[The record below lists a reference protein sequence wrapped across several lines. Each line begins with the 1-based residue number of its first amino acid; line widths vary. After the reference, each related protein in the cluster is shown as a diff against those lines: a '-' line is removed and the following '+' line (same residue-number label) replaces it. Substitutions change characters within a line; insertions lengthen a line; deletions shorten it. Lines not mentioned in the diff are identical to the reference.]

1 MMYDAVIIGAG
12 PGGYVCAI
20 EISKLGGKVC
30 IVEKNGFGGTCT
42 QRGCIPT
49 KYLHSVGDF
58 VRKASISKSYG
69 IDSKI
74 DLDYKILK
82 SKMFTTVGK
91 LASGIQLLL
100 KDNGV
105 EIVEGEAEIISP
117 NKVKVG
123 SKILETK
130 NVVIA
135 TGSTPV
141 SISGYD
147 FKEKILSTDTFWSME
162 ELPKSIAVIG
172 GGYSGCEFAS
182 ILNVLGCKVW
192 LIEMEEALM
201 PDNPQEIGKTLEK
214 YMRID
219 GITVLTNSKV
229 EKITDNG
236 ILVNGQN
243 IDVEKILVCVGRK
256 PNIGSDEMKKLG
268 IEFSGKG
275 IDVNKKMLTSISN
288 IYAIGDITGK
298 YQLAH
303 VASKQGEV
311 AAHNITGHD
320 SEMDYSVIPFCVF
333 TFPEVA
339 FVGDC
344 SGKSGEFPL
353 RANAKANCLEDT
365 RGFLKVFEKNGICV
379 GAIIIGTRASEL
391 IGEVTIAIKTQLK
404 IEKFLE
410 VIHAHP
416 TLSEAFTEAVRD
428 INGQSIHLPSRT
440 KS

>member
-58 VRKASISKSYG
+58 VRKASMSKSYG
-69 IDSKI
+69 INSKI

-141 SISGYD
+141 PISGYD

-214 YMRID
+214 YMQID

-229 EKITDNG
+229 EKITDKG
-236 ILVNGQN
+236 IFVNGQN

-268 IEFSGKG
+268 IEFGSKG
-275 IDVNKKMLTSISN
+275 IDVNKKMLTSVSN
-288 IYAIGDITGK
+288 IYAIGDVAGK
-298 YQLAH
+298 YELAH

-365 RGFLKVFEKNGICV
+365 RGFLKVFEKNGICA

>member
-58 VRKASISKSYG
+58 VRKASMSKSYG

-105 EIVEGEAEIISP
+105 EIVEGEAEIIAP

-141 SISGYD
+141 PISGYD

-229 EKITDNG
+229 EKITDKG
-236 ILVNGQN
+236 ISVNGQN

-268 IEFSGKG
+268 IEFNGKG
-275 IDVNKKMLTSISN
+275 IDVNKKMLTSVSN

-365 RGFLKVFEKNGICV
+365 RGFLKVFEKNGICA

-391 IGEVTIAIKTQLK
+391 IGEATIAIKSQLK

-410 VIHAHP
+410 IIHAHP

>member
-100 KDNGV
+100 KDNDV

-268 IEFSGKG
+268 IEFGSKG

-391 IGEVTIAIKTQLK
+391 IGEATIAIESQLK

>member
-58 VRKASISKSYG
+58 VRKASMSKSYG

-141 SISGYD
+141 PISGYD

-268 IEFSGKG
+268 IEFGSKG
-275 IDVNKKMLTSISN
+275 IDVNKKMLTSVSN

-391 IGEVTIAIKTQLK
+391 IGEATIAIESQLK

>member
-268 IEFSGKG
+268 IEFGSKG
-275 IDVNKKMLTSISN
+275 IDVNKKMLTSVSN

-320 SEMDYSVIPFCVF
+320 SEMDYSIIPFCVF

-391 IGEVTIAIKTQLK
+391 IGEATIAIESQLK

>member
-58 VRKASISKSYG
+58 VRKASMSKSYG

-100 KDNGV
+100 KDNDV
-105 EIVEGEAEIISP
+105 EIVEGEAEIIAP

-192 LIEMEEALM
+192 LIEMKETLM

-256 PNIGSDEMKKLG
+256 PNISSDEMKKLG
-268 IEFSGKG
+268 IEFGSKG
-275 IDVNKKMLTSISN
+275 IDVNKKMLTSVSN
-288 IYAIGDITGK
+288 IYAIGDVAGK
-298 YQLAH
+298 YELAH

-391 IGEVTIAIKTQLK
+391 IGEATIAIESQLK

>member
-100 KDNGV
+100 KDNDV
-105 EIVEGEAEIISP
+105 EIVEGEAEIISS

-268 IEFSGKG
+268 IEFGSKG

-391 IGEVTIAIKTQLK
+391 IGEATIAIESQLK

-410 VIHAHP
+410 IIHAHP

>member
-1 MMYDAVIIGAG
+1 MMYDAIIIGAG

-58 VRKASISKSYG
+58 VRKASMSKSYG

-100 KDNGV
+100 KDNDV
-105 EIVEGEAEIISP
+105 EIVEGEAEIIAP

-141 SISGYD
+141 PISGYD

-182 ILNVLGCKVW
+182 ILNVFGCKVW

-229 EKITDNG
+229 EKITDEG

-268 IEFSGKG
+268 IEFDGKG
-275 IDVNKKMLTSISN
+275 IDVNKKMLTSVSN

>member
-391 IGEVTIAIKTQLK
+391 IGEATIAIESQLK
-404 IEKFLE
+404 IEKFLKI
-410 VIHAHP
+410 IHAHP

>member
-1 MMYDAVIIGAG
+1 MYDAVIIGAG

-58 VRKASISKSYG
+58 VRKASMSKSYG
-69 IDSKI
+69 INSKI

-141 SISGYD
+141 PISGYD
-147 FKEKILSTDTFWSME
+147 FKEKILSTDTFWSMD

-268 IEFSGKG
+268 IEFGSKG
-275 IDVNKKMLTSISN
+275 IDVNKKMLTSVSN

-379 GAIIIGTRASEL
+379 GAIIIGTRASEI

>member
-58 VRKASISKSYG
+58 VRKASMSKSYG

-74 DLDYKILK
+74 ELDYKILK
-82 SKMFTTVGK
+82 SKMFTTVDK

-100 KDNGV
+100 KDNDV
-105 EIVEGEAEIISP
+105 EIVEGEAEIISS
-117 NKVKVG
+117 NNVKVG

-141 SISGYD
+141 SITDYD
-147 FKEKILSTDTFWSME
+147 SKEKILSTDTFWSIE

-182 ILNVLGCKVW
+182 ILNVFGCKVW
-192 LIEMEEALM
+192 LIEMEETLM
-201 PDNPQEIGKTLEK
+201 PDNPREIGKTLEK

-256 PNIGSDEMKKLG
+256 PNISSDEMKKLG
-268 IEFSGKG
+268 IEFSSKG
-275 IDVNKKMLTSISN
+275 IAVNKKMLTSVSN
-288 IYAIGDITGK
+288 IYAIGDVAGK
-298 YQLAH
+298 YELAH

-391 IGEVTIAIKTQLK
+391 IGEATIAIESQLK

-428 INGQSIHLPSRT
+428 INGKSIHLPSRT

>member
-1 MMYDAVIIGAG
+1 
-12 PGGYVCAI
+12 
-20 EISKLGGKVC
+20 
-30 IVEKNGFGGTCT
+30 VEKNGFGGTCT

-58 VRKASISKSYG
+58 VRKASMSKSYG

-105 EIVEGEAEIISP
+105 EIVEGEAEIIAP

-192 LIEMEEALM
+192 LIEAEEMLM

-268 IEFSGKG
+268 IEFNGKG
-275 IDVNKKMLTSISN
+275 IDVNKKMLTSVSN

-320 SEMDYSVIPFCVF
+320 SEMDYSIIPFCVF

-365 RGFLKVFEKNGICV
+365 RGFLKVFEKNGMCV
-379 GAIIIGTRASEL
+379 GAIIIGTRASEI

>member
-58 VRKASISKSYG
+58 VRKASMSKSYG

-391 IGEVTIAIKTQLK
+391 IGEATIAIESQLK

>member
-1 MMYDAVIIGAG
+1 MYDAVIIGAG

-58 VRKASISKSYG
+58 VRKASMSKSYG

-82 SKMFTTVGK
+82 SKMFTTVDK

-100 KDNGV
+100 KDNDV
-105 EIVEGEAEIISP
+105 EIVEGEAEIISS
-117 NKVKVG
+117 NNVKVG

-141 SISGYD
+141 SITDYD
-147 FKEKILSTDTFWSME
+147 SKEKILSTDTFWSIE

-192 LIEMEEALM
+192 LIEMEETLM
-201 PDNPQEIGKTLEK
+201 PDNPREIGKTLEK

-256 PNIGSDEMKKLG
+256 PNISSDEMKKLG
-268 IEFSGKG
+268 IEFNSKG
-275 IDVNKKMLTSISN
+275 IDVNKKMLTSVSN
-288 IYAIGDITGK
+288 IYAIGDVAGK
-298 YQLAH
+298 YELAH

-391 IGEVTIAIKTQLK
+391 IGEATIAIESQLK

>member
-1 MMYDAVIIGAG
+1 MYDAVIIGAG

-20 EISKLGGKVC
+20 ELSKLGGKVC

-49 KYLHSVGDF
+49 KYLHSIGDF
-58 VRKASISKSYG
+58 IRKASMSKSYG
-69 IDSKI
+69 INSKI

-82 SKMFTTVGK
+82 SKMFTTVSK
-91 LASGIQLLL
+91 LASGIKLLL

-105 EIVEGEAEIISP
+105 EIVEGEAKIISS

-130 NVVIA
+130 NIVIA
-135 TGSTPV
+135 TGSTP
-141 SISGYD
+141 ISMTDYD
-147 FKEKILSTDTFWSME
+147 SKEKILSTDTFWSLE

-172 GGYSGCEFAS
+172 GSYSGCEFAS

-192 LIEMEEALM
+192 LIEMEEMLM
-201 PDNPQEIGKTLEK
+201 PNNFPEIGKTLDK

-229 EKITDNG
+229 EKITDKG
-236 ILVNGQN
+236 ISVNGQN

-256 PNIGSDEMKKLG
+256 PNISSDELEKLG
-268 IEFSGKG
+268 IKFNSKG
-275 IDVNKKMLTSISN
+275 IDVNKKMLTSVSN

-298 YQLAH
+298 YELAH

-391 IGEVTIAIKTQLK
+391 IGEATIAIKTELK

-416 TLSEAFTEAVRD
+416 TLSEAFTEAARD
-428 INGQSIHLPSRT
+428 INEQSIHLPSRT

>member
-1 MMYDAVIIGAG
+1 MMYDAIIIGAG

-58 VRKASISKSYG
+58 VRKASMSKSYG

-100 KDNGV
+100 KDNDV
-105 EIVEGEAEIISP
+105 EIVEGEAEIIAP
-117 NKVKVG
+117 NKVKGG

-141 SISGYD
+141 PISGYD
-147 FKEKILSTDTFWSME
+147 FKEKILSTDTFWSMD

-268 IEFSGKG
+268 IEFNGKG
-275 IDVNKKMLTSISN
+275 IDVNKKMLTSVSN

-379 GAIIIGTRASEL
+379 GAIIIGTRASEI

>member
-58 VRKASISKSYG
+58 VRKASMSKSYG

-105 EIVEGEAEIISP
+105 EIVEGEAEIIAP

-141 SISGYD
+141 PISGYD
-147 FKEKILSTDTFWSME
+147 FKEKILSTDTFWSMD

-268 IEFSGKG
+268 IEFNGKG
-275 IDVNKKMLTSISN
+275 IDVNKKMLTSVSN

>member
-58 VRKASISKSYG
+58 VRKASMSKSYG

-105 EIVEGEAEIISP
+105 EIVEGEAEIIAP

-141 SISGYD
+141 PISGYD
-147 FKEKILSTDTFWSME
+147 FKEKILSTDTFWSMD

-268 IEFSGKG
+268 IEFNGKG
-275 IDVNKKMLTSISN
+275 IDVNKKMLTSVSN

-379 GAIIIGTRASEL
+379 GAIIIGTRASEI

>member
-58 VRKASISKSYG
+58 VRKASMSKSYG
-69 IDSKI
+69 INSKI

-141 SISGYD
+141 PISGYD
-147 FKEKILSTDTFWSME
+147 FKEKILSTDTFWSMD

-201 PDNPQEIGKTLEK
+201 PDNPPEIGKTLEK

-229 EKITDNG
+229 EKITDKG

-268 IEFSGKG
+268 IEFNGKG
-275 IDVNKKMLTSISN
+275 IDVNKKMLTSVSN

-391 IGEVTIAIKTQLK
+391 IGEATIAIKTELK

-416 TLSEAFTEAVRD
+416 TLSEAFTEAARD
-428 INGQSIHLPSRT
+428 INEQSIHLPSRT

>member
-58 VRKASISKSYG
+58 VRKASMSKSYG

-141 SISGYD
+141 PISGYD

-268 IEFSGKG
+268 IEFNGKG
-275 IDVNKKMLTSISN
+275 IDVNKKMLTSVSN

-391 IGEVTIAIKTQLK
+391 IGEATIAIESQLK

>member
-58 VRKASISKSYG
+58 VRKASMSKSYG
-69 IDSKI
+69 INSKI

-105 EIVEGEAEIISP
+105 EIVEGEAEIISS

-141 SISGYD
+141 PISGYD

-268 IEFSGKG
+268 IEFNGKG
-275 IDVNKKMLTSISN
+275 IDVNKKMLTSVSN

>member
-1 MMYDAVIIGAG
+1 MYDAVIIGAG

-58 VRKASISKSYG
+58 VRKASMSKSYG

-275 IDVNKKMLTSISN
+275 IDVNKKMLTSVSN

>member
-58 VRKASISKSYG
+58 VRKASMSKSYG

-105 EIVEGEAEIISP
+105 EIVEGEAEIIAP

-391 IGEVTIAIKTQLK
+391 IGEATIAIESQLK

>member
-1 MMYDAVIIGAG
+1 MYDAVIIGAG

-58 VRKASISKSYG
+58 VRKASMSKSYG

-100 KDNGV
+100 KDNDV
-105 EIVEGEAEIISP
+105 EIVEGEAEIIAP

-391 IGEVTIAIKTQLK
+391 IGEATIAIESQLK
-404 IEKFLE
+404 IEKFLKI
-410 VIHAHP
+410 IHAHP

>member
-1 MMYDAVIIGAG
+1 MYDAVIIGAG

-20 EISKLGGKVC
+20 ELSKLGGKVC

-58 VRKASISKSYG
+58 VRKASMSKSYG
-69 IDSKI
+69 INSKI

-82 SKMFTTVGK
+82 SKMFTTVSK
-91 LASGIQLLL
+91 LASGIKLLL

-105 EIVEGEAEIISP
+105 EIVEGEAKIISS

-130 NVVIA
+130 NIVIA
-135 TGSTPV
+135 TGSTP
-141 SISGYD
+141 ISMTDYD
-147 FKEKILSTDTFWSME
+147 SKEKILSTDTFWSLE

-172 GGYSGCEFAS
+172 GSYSGCEFAS

-192 LIEMEEALM
+192 LIEMEEMLM
-201 PDNPQEIGKTLEK
+201 PNNFPEIGKTLDK

-229 EKITDNG
+229 EKITDKG
-236 ILVNGQN
+236 ISVNGQN

-256 PNIGSDEMKKLG
+256 PNISSDELEKLG
-268 IEFSGKG
+268 IKFNSKG
-275 IDVNKKMLTSISN
+275 IDVNKKMLTSVSN

-298 YQLAH
+298 YELAH

-365 RGFLKVFEKNGICV
+365 RGFLKVFEKNGVCV
-379 GAIIIGTRASEL
+379 GAIIIGTRASEI
-391 IGEVTIAIKTQLK
+391 IGEATVAIKTELK

-416 TLSEAFTEAVRD
+416 TLSEAFTEAARD
-428 INGQSIHLPSRT
+428 INEQSIHLPSRT

>member
-58 VRKASISKSYG
+58 VRKASMSKSYG

-100 KDNGV
+100 KDNDV
-105 EIVEGEAEIISP
+105 EIVEGEAEIISS

-130 NVVIA
+130 NIVIA

-141 SISGYD
+141 PISGYD

-268 IEFSGKG
+268 IEFGSKG
-275 IDVNKKMLTSISN
+275 IDVNKKMLTSVSN

>member
-58 VRKASISKSYG
+58 VRKASMSKSYG
-69 IDSKI
+69 INSKI

-105 EIVEGEAEIISP
+105 EIVEGEAEIIAP

-141 SISGYD
+141 PISGYD

-162 ELPKSIAVIG
+162 KLPKSIAVIG

-268 IEFSGKG
+268 IEFGSKG

-365 RGFLKVFEKNGICV
+365 RGFLKVFEKNGICA

-391 IGEVTIAIKTQLK
+391 IGEATIAIESQLK

>member
-100 KDNGV
+100 KDNDV
-105 EIVEGEAEIISP
+105 EIVEGEAEIISS

-391 IGEVTIAIKTQLK
+391 IGEATIAIESQLK

>member
-1 MMYDAVIIGAG
+1 MYDAVIIGAG

-58 VRKASISKSYG
+58 VRKASMSKSYG

-130 NVVIA
+130 NIVIA

-141 SISGYD
+141 PISGYD
-147 FKEKILSTDTFWSME
+147 FKEKILSTDTFWSMD

-268 IEFSGKG
+268 IEFNGKG
-275 IDVNKKMLTSISN
+275 IDVNKKMLTSVSN

-379 GAIIIGTRASEL
+379 GAIIIGTRASEI
-391 IGEVTIAIKTQLK
+391 IGEATIAIKTQLK

>member
-1 MMYDAVIIGAG
+1 MMYDAIIIGAG

-58 VRKASISKSYG
+58 VRKASMSKSYG

-100 KDNGV
+100 KDNDV
-105 EIVEGEAEIISP
+105 EIVEGEAEIIAP

-141 SISGYD
+141 PISGYD

-268 IEFSGKG
+268 IEFNGKG
-275 IDVNKKMLTSISN
+275 IDVNKKMLTSVSN

>member
-1 MMYDAVIIGAG
+1 MYDAIIIGAG

-30 IVEKNGFGGTCT
+30 IIEKNGFGGTCT

-58 VRKASISKSYG
+58 VRKASMSKSYG
-69 IDSKI
+69 INSKI

-117 NKVKVG
+117 NKVKVD

-141 SISGYD
+141 PISGYD

-162 ELPKSIAVIG
+162 KLPKSIAVIG

-268 IEFSGKG
+268 IEFNGKG
-275 IDVNKKMLTSISN
+275 IDVNKKMLTSVSN

>member
-1 MMYDAVIIGAG
+1 MMYDAIIIGAG

-58 VRKASISKSYG
+58 VRKASMSKSYG

-82 SKMFTTVGK
+82 SKMFTTVDK

-105 EIVEGEAEIISP
+105 EIVEGEAEIISS

-141 SISGYD
+141 PISGYD
-147 FKEKILSTDTFWSME
+147 FKEKILSTDTFWSMD

-268 IEFSGKG
+268 IEFNGKG
-275 IDVNKKMLTSISN
+275 IDVNKKMLTSVSN

-379 GAIIIGTRASEL
+379 GAIIIGTRASEI

>member
-58 VRKASISKSYG
+58 VRKASMSKSYG
-69 IDSKI
+69 INSKI

-105 EIVEGEAEIISP
+105 EIVEGEAEIISL

-130 NVVIA
+130 NIVIA

-141 SISGYD
+141 PISGYD
-147 FKEKILSTDTFWSME
+147 FKEKILSTDTFWSMD

-219 GITVLTNSKV
+219 GITVLTNSRV

-236 ILVNGQN
+236 ILVNGEN

-256 PNIGSDEMKKLG
+256 PNISSDEMKKLG
-268 IEFSGKG
+268 IEFNGKG

-365 RGFLKVFEKNGICV
+365 RGFIKVFEKNGICV

-391 IGEVTIAIKTQLK
+391 IGEATIAIESQLK

>member
-100 KDNGV
+100 KDNDV
-105 EIVEGEAEIISP
+105 EIVEGEAEIIAP

-141 SISGYD
+141 PISGYD
-147 FKEKILSTDTFWSME
+147 FKEKILSTDTFWNIE

-275 IDVNKKMLTSISN
+275 IDVNKKMLTSVSN

-379 GAIIIGTRASEL
+379 GAIIIGTRASEI
-391 IGEVTIAIKTQLK
+391 IGEATIAIKTQLK

>member
-105 EIVEGEAEIISP
+105 EIVEGEAEIIAP

-256 PNIGSDEMKKLG
+256 PNISSDEMKKLG
-268 IEFSGKG
+268 IEFNGKG

-391 IGEVTIAIKTQLK
+391 IGEATIAIESQLK

>member
-100 KDNGV
+100 KDNDV
-105 EIVEGEAEIISP
+105 EIIEGEAEIIAP

-256 PNIGSDEMKKLG
+256 PNISSDEMKKLG
-268 IEFSGKG
+268 IEFNSKG
-275 IDVNKKMLTSISN
+275 IDVNKKMLTSVSN

>member
-100 KDNGV
+100 KDNDV
-105 EIVEGEAEIISP
+105 EIVEGEAEIIAP

-141 SISGYD
+141 PISGYD

-268 IEFSGKG
+268 IEFGSKG
-275 IDVNKKMLTSISN
+275 IDVNKKMLTSVSN

-391 IGEVTIAIKTQLK
+391 IGEATIAIESQLK
-404 IEKFLE
+404 IEKFLKI
-410 VIHAHP
+410 IHAHP

>member
-1 MMYDAVIIGAG
+1 MYDAVIIGAG

-20 EISKLGGKVC
+20 ELSKLGGKVC

-58 VRKASISKSYG
+58 VRKASMSKSYG
-69 IDSKI
+69 INSKI

-82 SKMFTTVGK
+82 SKMFTTVDK

-100 KDNGV
+100 KDNDV
-105 EIVEGEAEIISP
+105 EIVEGEAEIISS

-141 SISGYD
+141 PISGYD

-201 PDNPQEIGKTLEK
+201 PDNPPEIGKTLEK

-229 EKITDNG
+229 EKITDKG

-256 PNIGSDEMKKLG
+256 PNISSDEMKKLG
-268 IEFSGKG
+268 IEFGSKG
-275 IDVNKKMLTSISN
+275 IDVNKKMLTSVSN

-391 IGEVTIAIKTQLK
+391 IGEATIAIKTELK

-416 TLSEAFTEAVRD
+416 TLSEAFTEAARD
-428 INGQSIHLPSRT
+428 INEQSIHLPSRT

>member
-12 PGGYVCAI
+12 PSGYVCAI

-58 VRKASISKSYG
+58 VRKASMSKSYG

-100 KDNGV
+100 KDNDV
-105 EIVEGEAEIISP
+105 EIVEGEAEIIAP

-147 FKEKILSTDTFWSME
+147 FKEKILSTDTFWNIE
-162 ELPKSIAVIG
+162 ELPKSIAIIG

-229 EKITDNG
+229 EKITDKG
-236 ILVNGQN
+236 ILVNGEN

-256 PNIGSDEMKKLG
+256 PNIGSDELKKLG
-268 IEFSGKG
+268 IEFGSNG
-275 IDVNKKMLTSISN
+275 IDVDKKMLTSVSN

-320 SEMDYSVIPFCVF
+320 SEMDYSDIPFCVF

-365 RGFLKVFEKNGICV
+365 RGFLKVFEKNGMCV

-416 TLSEAFTEAVRD
+416 TLSEAFTEAIRD
-428 INGQSIHLPSRT
+428 INEQSIHLPSRT